1 MSTPILIPNVF
12 VLVEGR
18 TEETYINH
26 LKERGCNYSLH
37 VERFNGNQPLKMVK
51 RCASRFRERGM
62 DRRYGDL
69 AFCVFDVDD
78 NSLEDLVRASEYAE
92 KHHIS
97 LIVSNP
103 CFEIFF
109 LFHFTDG
116 LPLNSASETKSLVCE
131 HIKGYTETMD
141 CWHIL
146 LKKKDGA
153 VERTRRYGG
162 IADIEQGVAG
172 TNIWMLFD
180 ALTDLRNRKGR

>member
-1 MSTPILIPNVF
+1 MSAPMMIPNVF

-18 TEETYINH
+18 TEEIYINH

-37 VERFNGNQPLKMVK
+37 VERFNGNQPLKMIK

-62 DRRYGDL
+62 NRKDGDL

-78 NSLEDLVRASEYAE
+78 NTLEDLVQASEYAE
-92 KHHIS
+92 KHHIY
-97 LIVSNP
+97 LVISNP

-109 LFHFTDG
+109 LLHFRDK
-116 LPLNSASETKSLVCE
+116 LPLNSAPDTKALVCE

-146 LKKKDGA
+146 LKKKDKA
-153 VERTRRYGG
+153 VERTRRYNG
-162 IADIEQGVAG
+162 IADMEQGLAG
-172 TNIWMLFD
+172 TNIWILFD
-180 ALTDLRNRKGR
+180 ALEDLRNRKGR